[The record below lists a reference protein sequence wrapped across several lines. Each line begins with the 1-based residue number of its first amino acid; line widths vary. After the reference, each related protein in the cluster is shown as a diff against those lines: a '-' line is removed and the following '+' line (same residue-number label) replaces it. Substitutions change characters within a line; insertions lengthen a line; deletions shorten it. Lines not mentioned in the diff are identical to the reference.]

1 MASHLT
7 LDDLTCPHRMITLK
21 FVIHLR
27 INMHSSLFIH
37 YSYLKLYFNP
47 RLLARAMMHFLD
59 DDMVNLEILGGD
71 FLPES
76 IKRRLGS
83 QISEIQEITWNN
95 E

>member
-1 MASHLT
+1 
-7 LDDLTCPHRMITLK
+7 
-21 FVIHLR
+21 
-27 INMHSSLFIH
+27 
-37 YSYLKLYFNP
+37 
-47 RLLARAMMHFLD
+47 MMHFLD